1 MFKIIIL
8 VASTKLNKNLLQIP
22 SFDAG
27 GMDTWERKTTLG
39 CFRMDLNI
47 TMNQKGNLFSEGYP
61 VDTNMLD
68 VDTVLQYKKRQYVR
82 I

>member
-1 MFKIIIL
+1 VFKIIIS

-22 SFDAG
+22 SFDVG
-27 GMDTWERKTTLG
+27 GNTRERKTTLG

-47 TMNQKGNLFSEGYP
+47 TMNQKVNLFSEGYP

-68 VDTVLQYKKRQYVR
+68 VDTVLQYKNRQYVR